1 MRINLE
7 GFVEEGSPTLL
18 KLIEELDGFRA
29 KKDDMRPTYMK
40 LGKTEI
46 DNLVSELPI
55 KNLRECIFRNQ
66 VYLYGVQIDV
76 FI

>member
-7 GFVEEGSPTLL
+7 DYAEVGSPTLL

-29 KKDDMRPTYMK
+29 KKDDTRPTYMK

-46 DNLVSELPI
+46 DNLVSELPL
-55 KNLRECIFRNQ
+55 KNLRDGILRRQ
-66 VYLYGVQIDV
+66 VYLFGVQIDV

>member
-7 GFVEEGSPTLL
+7 KYVEVGSPTLS

-29 KKDDMRPTYMK
+29 KETDTRPTYMK

-46 DNLVSELPI
+46 DNLVSELSI
-55 KNLRECIFRNQ
+55 KNLREFIFNRQ
-66 VYLYGVQIDV
+66 VFLFGVQIDI

>member
-7 GFVEEGSPTLL
+7 TYVEVGSPTLS
-18 KLIEELDGFRA
+18 KLIEELNGYRA
-29 KKDDMRPTYMK
+29 KRDDMRPTYMK

-55 KNLRECIFRNQ
+55 KNLREFILGSQ
-66 VYLYGVQIDV
+66 VYLFGVQIDV